1 MKINTPHCFLVA
13 DDHSIVRNGLALVIR
28 STFDNAFI
36 YQAGTFNEIQTFVS
50 EIKID
55 FLILDISFPEGSVL
69 RLLPGLKA
77 LQPNMKI
84 LIFSSF
90 EEEVYALRYIKAG
103 ADGYLSKLST
113 PEDIQN
119 ALEIMIREGKYT
131 SDKIKEKIVD
141 SYMQKKSDNPLEEL
155 SQREME
161 IGTLLVKGYGNLEI
175 SNELNLKATTVSTYK
190 TRVFEKLGVNNLPA
204 LIQKFDL
211 YNDNIEK

>member
-84 LIFSSF
+84 LMFSSF